1 MCILWAEG
9 PSFAPAD
16 LKELICSCWCRMVPW
31 DYRCFSWPFTF
42 VRRTQESLCQLWSP
56 LSQEPGWSHL
66 FMSRECSFVSSTQQI
81 LTRHVEPINKLMM
94 VVSVLCCTESNSC
107 RLGEGELLLQCC
119 PGCGTIWGKKCAGP
133 AEAVC
138 ETGLEH
144 LWVGLSWISRKG
156 LRDAG
161 RTRRPG
167 LLWYIKYAPQ
177 PLAPGSKTKHHV
189 PPGDPQSWMDKTKP
203 CGWMTVPN
211 SIW

>member
-1 MCILWAEG
+1 
-9 PSFAPAD
+9 
-16 LKELICSCWCRMVPW
+16 
-31 DYRCFSWPFTF
+31 
-42 VRRTQESLCQLWSP
+42 
-56 LSQEPGWSHL
+56 
-66 FMSRECSFVSSTQQI
+66 MSRECSFVSSTQQI